1 MTARDRGGL
10 RSSFRYAFAG
20 LWWALTTQRNMR
32 IHVAIGAAAFVL
44 GALLRLSTMELALV
58 VLTATVVLAAEMLN
72 TVVEAAVDLAS
83 PAYHPLARI
92 AKDVSAGAVL
102 ATSLGAIAVGLL
114 LFLPHLLGL
123 RYTR

>member
-1 MTARDRGGL
+1 M
-10 RSSFRYAFAG
+10 
-20 LWWALTTQRNMR
+20 
-32 IHVAIGAAAFVL
+32 
-44 GALLRLSTMELALV
+44 

-102 ATSLGAIAVGLL
+102 TTSLGAIAVGLL
-114 LFLPHLLGL
+114 VYLPRLLSLLTEHGGEL
-123 RYTR
+123 AGDNGCDYEDKQR

>member
-1 MTARDRGGL
+1 
-10 RSSFRYAFAG
+10 
-20 LWWALTTQRNMR
+20 
-32 IHVAIGAAAFVL
+32 
-44 GALLRLSTMELALV
+44 
-58 VLTATVVLAAEMLN
+58 MLN

-102 ATSLGAIAVGLL
+102 VTSLGAIAVGLL
-114 LFLPHLLGL
+114 IFLPHLLGL

>member
-1 MTARDRGGL
+1 VTARHKGGL

-32 IHVAIGAAAFVL
+32 IHVALGAAAFVL
-44 GALLRLSTMELALV
+44 GLLLRLSTMELALV

-72 TVVEAAVDLAS
+72 TVIEAAVDLAS

-102 ATSLGAIAVGLL
+102 VTSLGAIAVGLL
-114 LFLPHLLGL
+114 VYLPHLLSL
-123 RYTR
+123 R